1 MSVKHEPIYNFAFLE
16 LETTGL
22 PELENN
28 TTKITELSISI
39 VQSEHLSSG
48 HFPRVVNKITLCLN
62 PCKSITLTA
71 AELSG
76 EFKFIIN

>member
-1 MSVKHEPIYNFAFLE
+1 MSVEREPIYNFAFLD

-22 PELENN
+22 PHLENY

-62 PCKSITLTA
+62 PCKSITPTA
-71 AELSG
+71 AEMTG
-76 EFKFIIN
+76 EFKSIIN